1 MTPEEIELVK
11 KRYPVSRD
19 VEQLSLGGESS
30 RTNTGLTTAPDGAGP
45 GLAATQG
52 SLIDEPKPAR
62 PVRKRAPRYVGRAGY
77 RAFVQELE
85 NADSAGPSG
94 AATEETVADNEA
106 GIATTDGG
114 DHGVF
119 EVAVT
124 FRFPD
129 RRRRDLDGCIST
141 LLDCLIH
148 ARRRLLD
155 TNPGVENQSGT
166 VRPRRRRRDDNHQKD
181 IGPVPF

>member
-30 RTNTGLTTAPDGAGP
+30 RMNTGLTTAPDGAGP

-52 SLIDEPKPAR
+52 SLIDELKPAR
-62 PVRKRAPRYVGRAGY
+62 PVRQRARRYAGSEGR
-77 RAFVQELE
+77 RAFLQELE
-85 NADSAGPSG
+85 NANHPGPAGE
-94 AATEETVADNEA
+94 AAPETDADHETR
-106 GIATTDGG
+106 IAATDGG

-119 EVAVT
+119 EVSIA
-124 FRFPD
+124 FRFQD
-129 RRRRDLDGCIST
+129 RRRRDLDGATAT